1 MVDELG
7 SEILNEPPQVIAFVA
22 HALDADEPSTAD
34 EEDSSAPKPSKP
46 VNASSGRFG
55 LADLKIVDDEE
66 LDDGT
71 PSEEEDEENEETL
84 APGLGKD
91 EMVMTALTLLLAV
104 LEGEFVPV
112 VSISFRKS

>member
-7 SEILNEPPQVIAFVA
+7 SEILNEPSQVIAFVA
-22 HALDADEPSTAD
+22 HALDAEEPSTAD
-34 EEDSSAPKPSKP
+34 EEAPSAPKPSKP

-55 LADLKIVDDEE
+55 LADLKIVEDEE

-71 PSEEEDEENEETL
+71 PAELEEEDEETL
-84 APGLGKD
+84 VPGLGKD

-104 LEGEFVPV
+104 LEGESFSSFSLP
-112 VSISFRKS
+112 FRKS